1 MRKIKSCPANLALLK
16 NNKQVIVKES
26 VSNQNINLDQ
36 IVNKKKSKF
45 FLNILNDND
54 IFPHIFQYEEADKS
68 ISYFIEFLT
77 ELLKNQKINKDKL
90 FKLIFNIIFRY
101 LLYMVFHHSDDI
113 LNFKIII
120 IHDILKITN

>member
-36 IVNKKKSKF
+36 IVNKKKSRF

-68 ISYFIEFLT
+68 INYFIEFLT

-90 FKLIFNIIFRY
+90 FQLIFNIIFRY

>member
-36 IVNKKKSKF
+36 IVNKKKSRF

-90 FKLIFNIIFRY
+90 FQLIFNIIFRY
-101 LLYMVFHHSDDI
+101 LLYMIFHHSDDI